1 MVVARSALRLR
12 SNAISLRCRALII
25 QRELCDWRGLS
36 ENIEAIQLNYL
47 SAVHL
52 NAPCLTPFDAL
63 GLVAIDSKSQGIS
76 PSDLQKISAYFSNQR
91 LFLVK
96 NSRPAPLVPPPP
108 PSFKIST
115 LNLGIAS
122 SLLQD
127 NKIARYLQPALRFW
141 NSSPLDLAIQV
152 FCFGL
157 RLQAGLSHTTGREEL
172 ASACVTCF
180 PRLHNFN
187 TEWRDEKGRLWP
199 KDVTFHLQRLLPLP
213 LLPLPRPRHLPPLYQ
228 CHVATQVQRFKC
240 CCGP

>member
-1 MVVARSALRLR
+1 M
-12 SNAISLRCRALII
+12 
-25 QRELCDWRGLS
+25 
-36 ENIEAIQLNYL
+36 
-47 SAVHL
+47 HL

-76 PSDLQKISAYFSNQR
+76 PSDLQKKSAYFSNQR

-152 FCFGL
+152 FCFRL

-180 PRLHNFN
+180 PYLAQLQHGVEGREGTLVAKRRDFSSSASPTTPSSSPTSPSSSSSSVPVSCGHTSSAFQMLLRPVKKCFFSPLETRCRKLCWRLQQ
-187 TEWRDEKGRLWP
+187 TAS
-199 KDVTFHLQRLLPLP
+199 LLNRRSTRTP
-213 LLPLPRPRHLPPLYQ
+213 
-228 CHVATQVQRFKC
+228 C
-240 CCGP
+240 CSCVSGDRAM